1 MLKWTSKLWWSLDER
16 LKSLIED
23 NVIKVI
29 SIEYPTTLKN
39 CNIKNDN
46 IDIFV
51 KLENGNKYWI
61 TVATI
66 DWISDHVGERHL
78 PSGSPDLIVKE
89 LQNQL
94 IEDAVKEY
102 SEDDAYWLRVFSMSY
117 GDEIPDWSALK
128 TLWQSISILEII
140 NHDKI
145 FNYALTFY
153 ANVRN

>member
-1 MLKWTSKLWWSLDER
+1 MDER

-29 SIEYPTTLKN
+29 SIEYPTQLKN

-51 KLENGNKYWI
+51 KLQSGNNYCI

-94 IEDAVKEY
+94 IEDAVKQY

-117 GDEIPDWSALK
+117 GDEVPD
-128 TLWQSISILEII
+128 
-140 NHDKI
+140 
-145 FNYALTFY
+145 
-153 ANVRN
+153 

>member
-1 MLKWTSKLWWSLDER
+1 MDER

-29 SIEYPTTLKN
+29 SIEYPTQLKN

-51 KLENGNKYWI
+51 KLQSGNNYCI

-94 IEDAVKEY
+94 IEDAVKEC

-117 GDEIPDWSALK
+117 GNEVPD
-128 TLWQSISILEII
+128 
-140 NHDKI
+140 
-145 FNYALTFY
+145 
-153 ANVRN
+153 

>member
-23 NVIKVI
+23 NVMKVI
-29 SIEYPTTLKN
+29 SIEYPTPLKN

-51 KLENGNKYWI
+51 KLENGNKYCI

-117 GDEIPDWSALK
+117 RDEVPDWYKLK

-140 NHDKI
+140 NRDKI
-145 FNYALTFY
+145 FNYALTSIQMFW
-153 ANVRN
+153 R

>member
-1 MLKWTSKLWWSLDER
+1 MDER

-29 SIEYPTTLKN
+29 SIEYPTPMKN

-51 KLENGNKYWI
+51 KLENGNKYCI

-66 DWISDHVGERHL
+66 DWISDHVG
-78 PSGSPDLIVKE
+78 SGSPDLIVKE
-89 LQNQL
+89 LQNQV

-117 GDEIPDWSALK
+117 GDEVSD
-128 TLWQSISILEII
+128 
-140 NHDKI
+140 
-145 FNYALTFY
+145 
-153 ANVRN
+153 

>member
-29 SIEYPTTLKN
+29 SIEYPTPLKN

-51 KLENGNKYWI
+51 KLENGNKYCI

-78 PSGSPDLIVKE
+78 PSGSPDWYK
-89 LQNQL
+89 
-94 IEDAVKEY
+94 
-102 SEDDAYWLRVFSMSY
+102 
-117 GDEIPDWSALK
+117 LK

-140 NHDKI
+140 NRDKI
-145 FNYALTFY
+145 FNYALIFIQM
-153 ANVRN
+153 

>member
-1 MLKWTSKLWWSLDER
+1 M
-16 LKSLIED
+16 
-23 NVIKVI
+23 KVI
-29 SIEYPTTLKN
+29 SIEYPTPLKN
-39 CNIKNDN
+39 CNIINDN

-51 KLENGNKYWI
+51 KVENGNKYCI

-117 GDEIPDWSALK
+117 RDEVPD
-128 TLWQSISILEII
+128 
-140 NHDKI
+140 
-145 FNYALTFY
+145 
-153 ANVRN
+153 

>member
-1 MLKWTSKLWWSLDER
+1 MDER

-29 SIEYPTTLKN
+29 SIEYPTPMKN

-51 KLENGNKYWI
+51 KLENGNKYCI
-61 TVATI
+61 TLTTI
-66 DWISDHVGERHL
+66 DWISNHVGERHL

-89 LQNQL
+89 LQNQV

-117 GDEIPDWSALK
+117 GDEVSD
-128 TLWQSISILEII
+128 
-140 NHDKI
+140 
-145 FNYALTFY
+145 
-153 ANVRN
+153 